1 MLLVPG
7 PQALSDLRGCFAYL
21 IPGSLF
27 QLNEPLNLTTV
38 IFPLYIAG
46 LVENENLVFGPE
58 VQ

>member
-1 MLLVPG
+1 MPG
-7 PQALSDLRGCFAYL
+7 PQALSDLRRCFAYL
-21 IPGSLF
+21 ISGSVF

-46 LVENENLVFGPE
+46 LAENENLVFGPE